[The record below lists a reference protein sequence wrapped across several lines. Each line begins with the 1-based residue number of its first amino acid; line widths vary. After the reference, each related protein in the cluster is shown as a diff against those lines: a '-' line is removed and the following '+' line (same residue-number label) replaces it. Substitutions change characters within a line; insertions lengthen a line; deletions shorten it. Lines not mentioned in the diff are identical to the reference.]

1 MLPSAYAF
9 GNWADRPRCSHDR
22 NEERPSVHLSPPK
35 KETGR
40 PQKNRWRR
48 KRQKRKLRKNNTS
61 IENLRL
67 RGSELTEQDL
77 RGHEGKTAFLV
88 MEQLGDEGYG
98 SREGT
103 NLNEN
108 LITMQTCMSAMTL
121 REEQDEQRS
130 RDTQTSH

>member
-1 MLPSAYAF
+1 M
-9 GNWADRPRCSHDR
+9 
-22 NEERPSVHLSPPK
+22 
-35 KETGR
+35 
-40 PQKNRWRR
+40 
-48 KRQKRKLRKNNTS
+48 RKNNTS

-77 RGHEGKTAFLV
+77 RCHEGKTAFLD

-130 RDTQTSH
+130 RDTQTSHQKSFERAFHCHWNGKYQTQSSTLQDFGQISFKANPCSLYT